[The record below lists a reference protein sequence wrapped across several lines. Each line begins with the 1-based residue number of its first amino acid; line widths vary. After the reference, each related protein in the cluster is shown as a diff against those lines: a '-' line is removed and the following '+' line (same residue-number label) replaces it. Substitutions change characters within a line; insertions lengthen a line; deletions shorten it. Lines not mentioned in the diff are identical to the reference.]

1 MSFFSLLNL
10 KHPAFVTLHLHG
22 PDRTTV
28 PRACSTGLP
37 LLQRLQTGPQSH
49 VLQVCP
55 CFRESRQDHSPQ
67 GMFYR
72 SDPFRE
78 SRQDHS
84 PMSYR
89 SAPASENPDRT
100 TVPRACSTGL
110 TPSENPDRTT
120 VPCPTGL
127 PPFRESRQDHSPQ
140 SMFYRS
146 APASEKQKRSSGP
159 LKPHGKN
166 SWGNMRTLLKTKT
179 FTQTITLTIWGPSW
193 RPEPSPKPSHW
204 PFEDPLEDQNLHP
217 NHHTDHL
224 RTLPKT
230 RTFTQT
236 ITLTIWGPSQR
247 PEPSPK
253 PSDWPSE
260 AEPSSNAELVG
271 ALRPVNL

>member
-89 SAPASENPDRT
+89 SAPLQRIQ
-100 TVPRACSTGL
+100 TGPQSPEHVL
-110 TPSENPDRTT
+110 Q
-120 VPCPTGL
+120 VCPC
-127 PPFRESRQDHSPQ
+127 FREAKTQQWSLEATRQEQLRQH
-140 SMFYRS
+140 
-146 APASEKQKRSSGP
+146 
-159 LKPHGKN
+159 
-166 SWGNMRTLLKTKT
+166 
-179 FTQTITLTIWGPSW
+179 
-193 RPEPSPKPSHW
+193 
-204 PFEDPLEDQNLHP
+204 EDPPEDQNLHP

-224 RTLPKT
+224 RTLLKT

-236 ITLTIWGPSQR
+236 ITLTI
-247 PEPSPK
+247 
-253 PSDWPSE
+253 
-260 AEPSSNAELVG
+260 
-271 ALRPVNL
+271 